1 MKYLQIQ
8 YRATLTMY
16 YLVKAMRR
24 IAHTVVPNGVSPMIY
39 RRLVRFIY
47 ERMIYDRDTQTVT
60 VIKGPLKGMKKYGPF
75 READFD
81 FALGQYENEVMDTLG
96 RLCRSGMTVFDI
108 GANAGYLTL
117 LMAKLVGDSGHVH
130 AFEPIPQN
138 YECLLETLR
147 INGLQNVT
155 VHQVAIS
162 DQRGQAQMN
171 YVGVF
176 DGFAT
181 LAEGGHNYYCGQS
194 TDRVSVA
201 TISLDLF
208 CSEMGI
214 TEIGLI
220 KMDIEGAEI
229 LALAGMEQVLAMH
242 RPVMIIEFWGGGN
255 IREGMRLLSK
265 GHRVEVLNA
274 WSGFV
279 HGVKED
285 IQEVLALPM

>member
-1 MKYLQIQ
+1 MAVMFACLIKVL
-8 YRATLTMY
+8 
-16 YLVKAMRR
+16 RR
-24 IAHTVVPNGVSPMIY
+24 LIHLLVPNGVSPERY
-39 RRLVRFIY
+39 RRLMRFIY
-47 ERMIYDRDTQTVT
+47 KKMVYDPDTQTVT

-117 LMAKLVGDSGHVH
+117 LMAKIVGDSGHVH

-138 YECLLETLR
+138 SECLLETLR

-155 VHQVAIS
+155 VHQIAIS
-162 DQRGQAQMN
+162 DQKGQAQMN

-181 LAEGGHNYYCGQS
+181 LAEGGHNYYYGQYA
-194 TDRVSVA
+194 DRVSVA
-201 TISLDLF
+201 TISIDLF

-214 TEIGLI
+214 AEIGLI

-229 LALAGMEQVLAMH
+229 LALAGMEQTIAIH

-265 GHRVEVLNA
+265 RHRVEVLNA

-279 HGVKED
+279 RGVKED
-285 IQEVLALPM
+285 IQEVLALPI